1 MKRLIFI
8 VLTLIIPM
16 LFFVNVWQGFR
27 YERMKREV
35 SLFESEQKDWLEKN
49 KKLIAALAVF
59 RSPGRIERIAESKL
73 GLKRIDP
80 ARVWRIILPERV
92 QQSGE

>member
-8 VLTLIIPM
+8 VLTLIIPI

-35 SLFESEQKDWLEKN
+35 GLFESEQRDWLEKN

-59 RSPGRIERIAESKL
+59 RSPGRIEKIAESKL
-73 GLKRIDP
+73 GLKKIDP
-80 ARVWRIILPERV
+80 AKVWRIILPERV
-92 QQSGE
+92 QHSGE

>member
-8 VLTLIIPM
+8 VLTFIIPI

-35 SLFESEQKDWLEKN
+35 GLFESVQKDWLEKN
-49 KKLIAALAVF
+49 KKLIAGLAVF
-59 RSPGRIERIAESKL
+59 QSPARIEKVAEESL
-73 GLKRIDP
+73 GLKKIDP
-80 ARVWRIILPERV
+80 ARVWKIIFPERV
-92 QQSGE
+92 QQGGE

>member
-8 VLTLIIPM
+8 VLTLIIPI

-35 SLFESEQKDWLEKN
+35 GLFESEQRDWLEKN

-59 RSPGRIERIAESKL
+59 RSPGRIEKIAES
-73 GLKRIDP
+73 RT
-80 ARVWRIILPERV
+80 LPSVGKNLFVNRLEKTRRT
-92 QQSGE
+92 S